1 MRASCFALFCGLL
14 LTVSCGR
21 KSAPATAAMPR
32 VKIGYEQRGVASWY
46 GRPYHGR
53 ATASG
58 EIYDMEKMTAA
69 HQRLPFGVTTRVENL
84 TNGKSVDVRINDR
97 GPFKKGRIID
107 LSHAAARRID
117 LVGPGVAKV
126 RIQVIAAPPNVRAE
140 TDHPPERR
148 FAFLLRPFSFGRK
161 SGDRGEVLSFRS
173 FAVTGNG
180 TNDAT
185 NAIPARVN

>member
-1 MRASCFALFCGLL
+1 MFCGLL

-32 VKIGYEQRGVASWY
+32 VKIGYEQRGDASWY

-58 EIYDMEKMTAA
+58 EIYDMEKLTAA

-117 LVGPGVAKV
+117 LLGPGVARV
-126 RIQVIAAPPNVRAE
+126 RIKVIAAPSNVRAQ
-140 TDHPPERR
+140 TDQPRDGR
-148 FAFLLRPFSFGRK
+148 FAFLLRPFPLRRK
-161 SGDRGEVLSFRS
+161 SGDRGEVLSFRL
-173 FAVTGNG
+173 ATEAEDG
-180 TNDAT
+180 TTDSP
-185 NAIPARVN
+185 NAIPSSVN